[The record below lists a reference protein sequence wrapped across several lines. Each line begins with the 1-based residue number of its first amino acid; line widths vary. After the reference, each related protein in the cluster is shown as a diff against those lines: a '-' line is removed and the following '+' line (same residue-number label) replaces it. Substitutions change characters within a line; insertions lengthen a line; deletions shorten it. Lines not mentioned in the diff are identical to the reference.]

1 MVNWAV
7 IYVGKRRDVTQHS
20 GINPKVF
27 PLVDTNL
34 SLTVVERTSGFV
46 EPWS

>member
-1 MVNWAV
+1 M
-7 IYVGKRRDVTQHS
+7 IYVGKERDVTQHS

-27 PLVDTNL
+27 ALVDANL
-34 SLTVVERTSGFV
+34 SLTVAERTSGFV